1 MNEEHRNRWIR
12 HIKQL
17 RTEHD
22 IGLLEAE
29 GIALA
34 DPQWRRWVEHRI
46 NTDGPCRRMALRHIR
61 ERGEDA
67 LIERAGD
74 RLRVVS
80 N

>member
-1 MNEEHRNRWIR
+1 MKEGHRGRWIH

-17 RTEHD
+17 RTEHE

-29 GIALA
+29 QIALA
-34 DPQWRRWVEHRI
+34 NAEWRRWVEHQI
-46 NTDGPCRRMALRHIR
+46 NTDNQCRRMALRHIR

-74 RLRVVS
+74 RFKVRS

>member
-1 MNEEHRNRWIR
+1 MNDERRNRWVL

-22 IGLLEAE
+22 IDLKEAE
-29 GIALA
+29 RIALA
-34 DPQWRRWVEHRI
+34 DPDWRRWVEHQI
-46 NTDGPCRRMALRHIR
+46 NTDLQCQRMALRHIC
-61 ERGEDA
+61 ERGADA

-74 RLRVVS
+74 RLRARS